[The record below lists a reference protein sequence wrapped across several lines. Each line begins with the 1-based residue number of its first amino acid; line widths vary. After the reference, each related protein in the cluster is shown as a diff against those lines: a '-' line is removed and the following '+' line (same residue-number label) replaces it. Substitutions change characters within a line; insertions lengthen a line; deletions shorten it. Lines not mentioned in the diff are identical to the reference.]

1 VQNGPKDAKPAA
13 VKARRKSHRIG
24 PSRRLG
30 KAIKR
35 LRAARGLSQED
46 LADLAQLDRT
56 FISMLERG
64 IRRATLE
71 TVQALAQAFGL
82 SLAELVAEI
91 V

>member
-1 VQNGPKDAKPAA
+1 VQNGPQEAKPPA

-30 KAIKR
+30 KTIKR
-35 LRAARGLSQED
+35 LRTARGLSQED
-46 LADLAQLDRT
+46 LADLANLDRT

-71 TVQALAQAFGL
+71 TAQALAQAFGMN
-82 SLAELVAEI
+82 LAELITI
-91 V
+91 VQ